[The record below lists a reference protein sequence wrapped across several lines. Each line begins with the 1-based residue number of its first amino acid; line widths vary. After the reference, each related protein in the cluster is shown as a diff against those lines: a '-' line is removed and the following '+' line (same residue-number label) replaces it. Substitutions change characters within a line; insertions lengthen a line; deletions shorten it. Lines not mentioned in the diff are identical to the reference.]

1 MDNINNSSNINNVDS
16 KSIPKNLPKRISPEM
31 LRARVSQK
39 PAQQKEVPSASQVQP
54 RKAEP
59 ELKHKS
65 IEELLGKEFEPE
77 KPKKQNYVDNVVHK
91 SDKQV
96 LKDYNKAVA
105 YYRKTV
111 KQYKRNTL
119 KTHLKFK
126 PVKNV
131 FQKSIPDMLWFFE
144 RGKIKSILNKID
156 MTINYSLNRHKG
168 VLTAI
173 IVTILIMAVI
183 ATGVYLAFIITKNL
197 RQEDLETVGEI
208 NLQFDGQGQRSSRI
222 KNIKDARFN
231 QDLEATPVVFN
242 NTNIPLYI
250 KFYITLEIAKGKNAM
265 GVNIRDLT
273 PNPNLSSDED
283 WWVDSNDGVAYYL
296 GVLPPGEHMELFQT
310 FQINADESLE
320 TAWQNKYVV
329 ATIYV
334 DVCQVMGAGQEFP
347 PAWSPYWQELIKET
361 Y

>member
-16 KSIPKNLPKRISPEM
+16 KSIPKNLPKKISPEM
-31 LRARVSQK
+31 LRTRAAARPMQAPK
-39 PAQQKEVPSASQVQP
+39 PPVEQP
-54 RKAEP
+54 QPKKIEP

-65 IEELLGKEFEPE
+65 IEELLGTEFEP
-77 KPKKQNYVDNVVHK
+77 KTPKKQNYVDNVVHK
-91 SDKQV
+91 TDKQI

-105 YYRKTV
+105 YYRKAV
-111 KQYKRNTL
+111 RQYKRNTL
-119 KTHLKFK
+119 KTSVRYK

-131 FQKSIPDMLWFFE
+131 FQKSIPDTLWFFE

-208 NLQFDGQGQRSSRI
+208 NLQFDGQGSRSSRI

-231 QDLEATPVVFN
+231 QDLEATPIVSN
-242 NTNIPLYI
+242 NTNVPLYI
-250 KFYITLEIAKGKNAM
+250 KFYITLEIAKGKDAM
-265 GVNIRDLT
+265 GVNIHDLT
-273 PNPNLSSDED
+273 PKANINEED
-283 WWVDSNDGVAYYL
+283 WWVDSNDGVVYYL
-296 GVLPPGEHMELFQT
+296 NVLPAGQSMSLFT
-310 FQINADESLE
+310 SFQIKAAESLE

-329 ATIYV
+329 ATIVV

-347 PAWSPYWQELIKET
+347 PAWSPYWQELIKDT